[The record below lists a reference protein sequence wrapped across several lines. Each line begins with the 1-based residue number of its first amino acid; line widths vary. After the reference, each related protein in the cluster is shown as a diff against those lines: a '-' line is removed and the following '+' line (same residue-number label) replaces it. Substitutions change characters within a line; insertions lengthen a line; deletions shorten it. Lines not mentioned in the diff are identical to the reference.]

1 MILNRIEIGTS
12 CTIRKS
18 GETGKVNKIFFYPT
32 KFEIEFPD
40 GHVEHHSS
48 KDIDFEGI
56 EQAKVTLRLPEV
68 PKNGIGDSWSDWSPF
83 KSESFMEHHFSTS
96 KEIMWEML
104 TSLEMYNVWFHGIQR
119 ALPVLD
125 TDRYVHKYSF
135 TKLDLEPGAYFKIR
149 PMTIAPWFT
158 CRVMT
163 MEKEKEFGFTFKTT
177 PLSTEYVQFSI
188 RETDFG
194 VWVKCRRTSEGLF
207 SILDQFNWQE
217 KSKSLQRLDQIVPK
231 TNLQT
236 SGDQEST
243 GDSADLQFGGFAS
256 KQDHIDY
263 AINMGMQGNM
273 DYVNAIPEKP
283 IRGMAKAG
291 IVKAKRTGELPPCP
305 EKVEGGT
312 PIAESSGGGVDSLSK
327 DDLIAYLVNKGLDGD
342 MDTVNA
348 HSDKI
353 IRGKT
358 KAMIVKIER
367 GSIERPTMPDISTG
381 AKSTDEDSDQVETD
395 EQKMERLI
403 AKGIEGDMDEINALD
418 NKILRGK
425 IKSAIVKAKR
435 ASK

>member
-1 MILNRIEIGTS
+1 MILNRIELGTP

-40 GHVEHHSS
+40 GHIEHYSS

-56 EQAKVTLRLPEV
+56 EQTKVTLKLPEV
-68 PKNGIGDSWSDWSPF
+68 PNDGIGESWSDWSPF
-83 KSESFMEHHFSTS
+83 KSESYMEHHFSTS
-96 KEIMWEML
+96 KEIMWQML

-125 TDRYVHKYSF
+125 ADRYVHKYSF
-135 TKLDLEPGAYFKIR
+135 TKLELNPGAYFKIR

-177 PLSTEYVQFSI
+177 PLSTEYIQFSI

-217 KSKSLQRLDQIVPK
+217 KSKSLQRLDRIVPK
-231 TNLQT
+231 IDFQSPDDEGT
-236 SGDQEST
+236 T
-243 GDSADLQFGGFAS
+243 GDSTDLQFGGFAS
-256 KQDHIDY
+256 RQDYIDY

-273 DYVNAIPEKP
+273 DYVNGIPEKP

-305 EKVEGGT
+305 EKLEGGT
-312 PIAESSGGGVDSLSK
+312 GIAASGGGIDSLSK
-327 DDLIAYLVNKGLDGD
+327 DDLVAYLVNKGLDGD
-342 MDTVNA
+342 MDSVNA

-358 KAMIVKIER
+358 KAMIVKINR
-367 GSIERPTMPDISTG
+367 GSIERPPMPEISNGTNPE
-381 AKSTDEDSDQVETD
+381 DESSEQVETD
-395 EQKMERLI
+395 EQIMDRLI

-425 IKSAIVKAKR
+425 IKAAIVKAKR